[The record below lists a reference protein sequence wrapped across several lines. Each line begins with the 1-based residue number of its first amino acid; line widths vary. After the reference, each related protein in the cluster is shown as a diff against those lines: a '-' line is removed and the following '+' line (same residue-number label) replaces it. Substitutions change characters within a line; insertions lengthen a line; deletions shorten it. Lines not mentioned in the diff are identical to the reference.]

1 MGMYV
6 CACLF
11 MYVYAYMFVCTCGC
25 LARIYIYL
33 YVRLRASVFRVRLV
47 RSGPVAEDSDPIR
60 IRVVL
65 DPTHR
70 RFEDLSLIHI

>member
-1 MGMYV
+1 MYV

-25 LARIYIYL
+25 LACIYNYL
-33 YVRLRASVFRVRLV
+33 YVLV
-47 RSGPVAEDSDPIR
+47 ACHSILDLFGEIRTSCRRPGPDPNY
-60 IRVVL
+60 VVV

-70 RFEDLSLIHI
+70 RFEDRCIG